1 MSTGTALPPAQQ
13 SAGPAD
19 ATAGAAHLTLEITGM
34 TCASCVRRV
43 ERALAGVPGVTA
55 ATVNLAAESADVT
68 LGRPTGTG
76 ALISAVADA
85 GYQAA
90 VAAAVRADDVAR
102 RRVRLSAAAVLS
114 AAVLVVAYG
123 YASAAW
129 AGWAQL
135 ALTLPVYAWTGA
147 LFHRGALE
155 AARHRTTNM
164 DTLVSLG
171 TTVAFGYSAIATIA
185 LPGRPTYY
193 DVAALII
200 TLIAVGKYLELA
212 GRARAGA
219 AIEALAEL
227 QPRTAHLMARASS
240 GQHGDPAAAIDVPAE
255 TLRPGDIVLVR
266 PGEAIPADGELA
278 SGAGRVDESMLTG
291 EPMPARK
298 RPGDELTAGTVNGPA
313 ALVLRVARTGAETA
327 LGQIMALVDAAQ
339 KQKSKSQ
346 RLADRISAVFV
357 PVILAMA
364 AATLA
369 GWLLAGAGVVTAL
382 ITAVAVLVV
391 ACPCALGLATPVA
404 VMAGTG
410 RGAQLGLL
418 IRGGESL
425 ERIHGLATVVLDKT
439 GTLTVGHPAV
449 VRLLPLDGS
458 DGLEALALAAGAEA
472 ASEHPLARA
481 VAAAA
486 GDRGVTPSPAG
497 EVEAVA
503 GRGVTAK
510 AGGRRVQ
517 AGSLAWLS
525 ETGVDISAAGRLAG
539 ELAGAAQTPV
549 AVAVDGRLRLLLGVA
564 DALRP
569 DSPRGIARLRGL
581 GLETVL
587 ATGDTREAAAAAARA
602 AGIGT
607 VHAELL
613 PQDKSALV
621 ERLRCE
627 RGPVAM
633 VGDGINDAPALAAA
647 DIGIAVATGTGA
659 AMAAADITLVHGGVG
674 AVADAVLL
682 ARATRRIIRQN
693 LGWAFGYNL
702 VLVPLAATGILPPVL
717 GAVAMATSSVTVVGN
732 ALRLRRFGKGRPAA
746 PPPQHGSVTSAAQVP
761 AGKGASP

>member
-1 MSTGTALPPAQQ
+1 
-13 SAGPAD
+13 
-19 ATAGAAHLTLEITGM
+19 
-34 TCASCVRRV
+34 
-43 ERALAGVPGVTA
+43 
-55 ATVNLAAESADVT
+55 
-68 LGRPTGTG
+68 
-76 ALISAVADA
+76 
-85 GYQAA
+85 
-90 VAAAVRADDVAR
+90 
-102 RRVRLSAAAVLS
+102 
-114 AAVLVVAYG
+114 
-123 YASAAW
+123 
-129 AGWAQL
+129 
-135 ALTLPVYAWTGA
+135 
-147 LFHRGALE
+147 
-155 AARHRTTNM
+155 
-164 DTLVSLG
+164 
-171 TTVAFGYSAIATIA
+171 
-185 LPGRPTYY
+185 
-193 DVAALII
+193 
-200 TLIAVGKYLELA
+200 
-212 GRARAGA
+212 
-219 AIEALAEL
+219 
-227 QPRTAHLMARASS
+227 
-240 GQHGDPAAAIDVPAE
+240 
-255 TLRPGDIVLVR
+255 
-266 PGEAIPADGELA
+266 
-278 SGAGRVDESMLTG
+278 MLTG
-291 EPMPARK
+291 EPMPAGK
-298 RPGDELTAGTVNGPA
+298 QPGDELTAGTVNGPA
-313 ALVLRVARTGAETA
+313 PLVLAVARTGADTV

-339 KQKSKSQ
+339 RHKSKSQ

-449 VRLLPLDGS
+449 VGLMPLDGS

-486 GDRGVTPSPAG
+486 ADRGVTPAPAG

-503 GRGVTAK
+503 GRGVAAT

-569 DSPRGIARLRGL
+569 DSPQGIARLRGL

-587 ATGDTREAAAAAARA
+587 ATGDTPAAAAAAARA

-717 GAVAMATSSVTVVGN
+717 AAVAMATSSVTVVGN
-732 ALRLRRFGKGRPAA
+732 ALRLRRFGKTDGPAFPPPHRGAATPTPREPAA
-746 PPPQHGSVTSAAQVP
+746 E
-761 AGKGASP
+761 GAST